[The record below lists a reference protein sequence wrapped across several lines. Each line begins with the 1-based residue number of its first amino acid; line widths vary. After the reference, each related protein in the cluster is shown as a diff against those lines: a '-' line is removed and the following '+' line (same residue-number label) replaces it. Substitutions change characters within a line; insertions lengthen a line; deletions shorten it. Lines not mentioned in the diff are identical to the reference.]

1 MIPAQLSLKLS
12 LRRHAPH
19 RLLDPRLGDV
29 AVALGPEGFAGEV
42 DLEGYRRDQPW
53 INSSFAP
60 DGSIRPAYVQRRT
73 DHSGNRPARPGRYRP
88 RLITGIAGAS

>member
-19 RLLDPRLGDV
+19 RLLDLRLGDV

-60 DGSIRPAYVQRRT
+60 DGSIRPAYVQRAVQIIRET
-73 DHSGNRPARPGRYRP
+73 DRLGLVVIAPA
-88 RLITGIAGAS
+88 